1 LDVTDPG
8 KDKGEEDIKN
18 KIEAPPKRKRGER
31 AGIDLDNIVDAAI
44 RVVSRNGVRFQ
55 IKDVAEELGVT
66 RGALHPHFRTAEK
79 LRREVAIEVLLALPP
94 RRRSAGNAVL
104 YLKTLVRGYAELTE
118 DHPRLAEL
126 AGTELV
132 VDPWIY
138 PRLILTLSEAIDEIG
153 VEAEL
158 HLAAMSF
165 ALAVI
170 VSILTGI
177 NKHLWR
183 LAPSTWPTSVSSLV
197 KVLPPTALSTLR
209 TLMASKGEGATMA
222 GSADFNPEA
231 LGDPI
236 GEALIAGLK
245 NFARPTPVSR

>member
-1 LDVTDPG
+1 VVGPE
-8 KDKGEEDIKN
+8 GEDDIKN
-18 KIEAPPKRKRGER
+18 KIEVPPKRRRGQR
-31 AGIDLDNIVDAAI
+31 AGIDLNKIIDAAI
-44 RVVSRNGVRFQ
+44 TVASRDGLKFQ

-66 RGALHPHFRTAEK
+66 RGAIHPHFRTAEK
-79 LRREVAIEVLLALPP
+79 LRRELAIEVLLEMSP
-94 RRRSAGNAVL
+94 RRRSADTAIAH
-104 YLKTLVRGYAELTE
+104 LKTLVRECAELTE
-118 DHPRLAEL
+118 DFPRLAEL
-126 AGTELV
+126 AGMELV

-197 KVLPPTALSTLR
+197 KVLPPTAFSTLR
-209 TLMASKGEGATMA
+209 TLMASKGKGATMA
-222 GSADFNPEA
+222 GSADFNRKA

-236 GEALIAGLK
+236 GEALVAGLK
-245 NFARPTPVSR
+245 NFARPAPVAK

>member
-1 LDVTDPG
+1 M
-8 KDKGEEDIKN
+8 
-18 KIEAPPKRKRGER
+18 
-31 AGIDLDNIVDAAI
+31 
-44 RVVSRNGVRFQ
+44 
-55 IKDVAEELGVT
+55 
-66 RGALHPHFRTAEK
+66 
-79 LRREVAIEVLLALPP
+79 
-94 RRRSAGNAVL
+94 
-104 YLKTLVRGYAELTE
+104 
-118 DHPRLAEL
+118 
-126 AGTELV
+126 ELV

-197 KVLPPTALSTLR
+197 KVLPPTAFSTLR
-209 TLMASKGEGATMA
+209 TLMASKGKGATMA
-222 GSADFNPEA
+222 GSADFNRKA
-231 LGDPI
+231 LGDPM
-236 GEALIAGLK
+236 GEALVAGLK
-245 NFARPTPVSR
+245 NFARPAPVAK

>member
-1 LDVTDPG
+1 LDVVGPE
-8 KDKGEEDIKN
+8 GEDDIKN
-18 KIEAPPKRKRGER
+18 KIEAPPKRRRGQR
-31 AGIDLDNIVDAAI
+31 AGIDLDKIIDAAI
-44 RVVSRNGVRFQ
+44 RVVSRDGLKFQ

-66 RGALHPHFRTAEK
+66 RGAIHPHFRTAEK
-79 LRREVAIEVLLALPP
+79 LRRELATEVFLAMSP
-94 RRRSAGNAVL
+94 RRRSADTAIAR
-104 YLKTLVRGYAELTE
+104 LKTLVRECAELTE
-118 DHPRLAEL
+118 NYPRMAEL
-126 AGTELV
+126 AGMELV

-153 VEAEL
+153 VQAEL

-170 VSILTGI
+170 VGVLTGI

-197 KVLPPTALSTLR
+197 MVLPPTAFSTLR
-209 TLMASKGEGATMA
+209 TLMASKGKGAAMA
-222 GSADFNPEA
+222 GSADFNPNA

-236 GEALIAGLK
+236 GEALVAGLK
-245 NFARPTPVSR
+245 NFARPTPIAR